1 MSRSF
6 TSRSF
11 TQRIRAF
18 ALLVLCVQYAI
29 VGIVGW
35 HASEPWP
42 AVVLPGFK
50 SVYEEEGVVT
60 VQVPRFV
67 AHLSDG
73 DTTSVPTSAVLALLP
88 RSHHTSFLRAQ
99 CHPASLSGATRT
111 EVCQHPDG
119 ATWLADRV
127 QAHVLDRPVARI
139 DIVWERIEI
148 RRGDRRGI
156 STHRTPLDT
165 LTVTASSGL
174 HASSLQEGRLHPRPV
189 GVGVGSAPPS

>member
-1 MSRSF
+1 MSK
-6 TSRSF
+6 SF

-18 ALLVLCVQYAI
+18 ALFVLCVQYAI

-35 HASEPWP
+35 YASEPWP

-60 VQVPRFV
+60 VQAPRFV

-99 CHPASLSGATRT
+99 CRPASLSGTTRT
-111 EVCQHPDG
+111 EVCRHPDG
-119 ATWLADRV
+119 ASWLADRV
-127 QAHVLDRPVARI
+127 QAHVPDRLVAGVEV
-139 DIVWERIEI
+139 VWERVEM
-148 RRGDRRGI
+148 RRRAGRGVT
-156 STHRTPLDT
+156 THRTPLDT
-165 LTVTASSGL
+165 LTVTASSRL
-174 HASSLQEGRLHPRPV
+174 YASSL
-189 GVGVGSAPPS
+189 